1 MTKTDHF
8 LDITA
13 YVCPMTFVRTKL
25 LLERMAVG
33 ETAAI
38 RLNGGEPIQN
48 VPRSLQEHGHK
59 VISLTQDEKGGT
71 EGPYILVVK
80 KAGL

>member
-1 MTKTDHF
+1 MIETDHY

-25 LLERMAVG
+25 LLEKMAAE
-33 ETAAI
+33 ETATI

-48 VPRSLQEHGHK
+48 VPRSVRDHGHE
-59 VISLTQDEKGGT
+59 VLSLTQDESEGT
-71 EGPYILVVK
+71 DRKSVV
-80 KAGL
+80 